1 VHAAP
6 DTRQTGNGCTNILLQ
21 YAHLNSKARYFP
33 TRMRARNITLR
44 EIILRL
50 PRDSVPRARFLPRLD
65 QGSGARKKRKRRKR
79 EGAGEGGRGGGWGT
93 RIKTNT
99 LGHAA
104 ARARSLAGSQ
114 EVLPRLIDKPK
125 KSPSPSPPLPLAPGI
140 MLL

>member
-79 EGAGEGGRGGGWGT
+79 EGAGEGGRGGEDGGQELR
-93 RIKTNT
+93 RIRLDT
-99 LGHAA
+99 LLRAH
-104 ARARSLAGSQ
+104 ARSR
-114 EVLPRLIDKPK
+114 VPRRFFPVSSISLK
-125 KSPSPSPPLPLAPGI
+125 KVPPPPPLSLS
-140 MLL
+140 LRV